1 VRCVWQFRGSEMIRA
16 MKNNSRHPEQ
26 ELISKVALSPR
37 ISCKDFQDCT
47 KTAHKMPTMPCRGIC
62 RIRSDMSDMSS
73 GHDSGTAG
81 SDLSQLR
88 RCVPERHA
96 VLSEVW
102 SSPSISG
109 ESAVKCRVS
118 TDVYSRAADLQVMF
132 YHFYH
137 FYPVPYCVIC
147 VVILGLL
154 GS

>member
-1 VRCVWQFRGSEMIRA
+1 
-16 MKNNSRHPEQ
+16 
-26 ELISKVALSPR
+26 
-37 ISCKDFQDCT
+37 
-47 KTAHKMPTMPCRGIC
+47 
-62 RIRSDMSDMSS
+62 MSDMSS

-88 RCVPERHA
+88 RCVPEQHA

-118 TDVYSRAADLQVMF
+118 TDVYSRAADLQVI
-132 YHFYH
+132 FYH
-137 FYPVPYCVIC
+137 FYPVPYCMIC
-147 VVILGLL
+147 VVILRLL

>member
-1 VRCVWQFRGSEMIRA
+1 MYRCSRLHKDRTQDANDA
-16 MKNNSRHPEQ
+16 MQR
-26 ELISKVALSPR
+26 
-37 ISCKDFQDCT
+37 
-47 KTAHKMPTMPCRGIC
+47 
-62 RIRSDMSDMSS
+62 DMSDMSS

-109 ESAVKCRVS
+109 EIAVKCRVS
-118 TDVYSRAADLQVMF
+118 TYLHSRAADLRAFYQVLSSFIKYYQVQF
-132 YHFYH
+132 YN